1 MAGFSEIFSSSTHL
15 DRNARFGRTFREISP
30 STVQWKRGC
39 RFYEGLA
46 NFLSSLPTGH
56 EEGNFTM
63 VSENFSSHF
72 ATEELNTV
80 LTKISEIFFSTTHR
94 TSDCGFGEILKFFP
108 HYPMEVNC
116 GFEQRIGK
124 LSSHFPL
131 RMRLPFWENLEYF
144 SFTYMGEMSPC
155 TTHWRSDSGLAESFE
170 NFFFSLSTGH

>member
-15 DRNARFGRTFREISP
+15 DRNARFGRTFRKISP

-72 ATEELNTV
+72 ATEELKAV
-80 LTKISEIFFSTTHR
+80 LTKLSEIFFSTTHR
-94 TSDCGFGEILKFFP
+94 TSDCGLGEILKIFSP

-116 GFEQRIGK
+116 GFEQRLG
-124 LSSHFPL
+124 
-131 RMRLPFWENLEYF
+131 
-144 SFTYMGEMSPC
+144 G
-155 TTHWRSDSGLAESFE
+155 
-170 NFFFSLSTGH
+170 FFFHLHGRNVNPLHYPLEVR